1 MLVEQ
6 LIYFSEFEDIN
17 NIAREGFLMVQ
28 AARLATVITII
39 GMRRC
44 KRILSGSLTRFN
56 LPTLKMTE
64 ILKYENKNNNNR
76 HQEENKRKIE
86 ELYRKFSGE

>member
-28 AARLATVITII
+28 AARLATVIAII